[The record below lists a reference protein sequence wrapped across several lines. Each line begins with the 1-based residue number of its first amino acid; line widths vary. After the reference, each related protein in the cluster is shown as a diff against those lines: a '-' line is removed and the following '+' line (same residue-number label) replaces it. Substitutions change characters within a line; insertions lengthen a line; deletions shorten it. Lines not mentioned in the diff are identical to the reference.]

1 MAAKKKAVEQ
11 LPVLPSRRD
20 DLIRMRARLMDALDE
35 ADASVAAQIVGQLRA
50 VVKELAEL
58 PEAKPE
64 SALEKAIR
72 QRSERRAGLKAV

>member
-1 MAAKKKAVEQ
+1 MAAKKKPAEQ
-11 LPVLPSRRD
+11 PPALPSRRD
-20 DLIRMRARLMDALDE
+20 DLIRMRARLMDALEE

-58 PEAKPE
+58 PDAKPE

-72 QRSERRAGLKAV
+72 QRAARRAGLKAV